1 MPHKL
6 PLGAINKETGK
17 YVQPRMASKQDQ
29 YICPEC
35 KKELILCQGKIL
47 VHHFR
52 HKVDS
57 NRPCYHY
64 SNPTETQIHKDAKE
78 LLKNLLEIM
87 ILSQ

>member
-35 KKELILCQGKIL
+35 K
-47 VHHFR
+47 R
-52 HKVDS
+52 
-57 NRPCYHY
+57 N
-64 SNPTETQIHKDAKE
+64 
-78 LLKNLLEIM
+78 
-87 ILSQ
+87 